1 MKDGR
6 HSDDNVKLPSHLLLQ
21 LTASTP
27 QFGESLRPIPLPED
41 DFMERVIKQFN
52 RSFTV
57 DGHKVGVIY
66 IGENQTS
73 EVEILSNIQGS
84 SDYTEFLSGLGTLTK
99 LKGAKF
105 NTQGLDRQF
114 DSDGEYTFCWR
125 DRVTEIVF
133 HVTTQMPTNPDQ
145 DPQCINKKRHIGND
159 FVNIIFNNSGRSF
172 RFDTFPSD
180 FNYVNIVITP
190 ESRESFVASRF
201 RSKAHTNNAFYKVQV
216 MSKPGFPEISPAAET
231 KIMSLTALPGFIRLL
246 ALNASVF
253 SQVWANK
260 EGGEHVSSWRN
271 RLREINRI
279 RDRYRP
285 KHVGSTPISPPGT
298 SNSASSDTRN
308 VRDSL
313 NSLRRS
319 SVANFLSNTTESTS
333 QRSSVLS
340 TAETEVGPGLG
351 EEGLVDSLDFS
362 RWA

>member
-1 MKDGR
+1 
-6 HSDDNVKLPSHLLLQ
+6 
-21 LTASTP
+21 
-27 QFGESLRPIPLPED
+27 
-41 DFMERVIKQFN
+41 
-52 RSFTV
+52 
-57 DGHKVGVIY
+57 
-66 IGENQTS
+66 
-73 EVEILSNIQGS
+73 
-84 SDYTEFLSGLGTLTK
+84 
-99 LKGAKF
+99 
-105 NTQGLDRQF
+105 
-114 DSDGEYTFCWR
+114 
-125 DRVTEIVF
+125 
-133 HVTTQMPTNPDQ
+133 MPTNLDQ

-159 FVNIIFNNSGRSF
+159 FVNIIFNNSGKEF

-190 ESRESFVASRF
+190 ESQESFVASRF
-201 RSKAHTNNAFYKVQV
+201 RSRAHARNAFYKVHV

-253 SQVWANK
+253 SQVWANR

-279 RDRYRP
+279 RDRYGP
-285 KHVGSTPISPPGT
+285 KHPNSTPTSPPGT
-298 SNSASSDTRN
+298 SNGASTDARN

-319 SVANFLSNTTESTS
+319 SVANFLSNATETTS

-340 TAETEVGPGLG
+340 MAETEVGPSPG
-351 EEGLVDSLDFS
+351 EESLVDSLDFS

>member
-1 MKDGR
+1 MDR
-6 HSDDNVKLPSHLLLQ
+6 
-21 LTASTP
+21 A
-27 QFGESLRPIPLPED
+27 
-41 DFMERVIKQFN
+41 IKNFN

-66 IGENQTS
+66 IGENQNN
-73 EVEILSNIQGS
+73 EIDILANVQGS
-84 SDYTEFLSGLGTLTK
+84 SDYTEFLSGLGTLTR

-105 NTQGLDRQF
+105 NTQGLDRQN
-114 DSDGEYTFCWR
+114 DTDGEYTFCWR

-133 HVTTQMPTNPDQ
+133 HVTTQMPTNLDH
-145 DPQCINKKRHIGND
+145 DPQCIGKKRHIGND
-159 FVNIIFNNSGRSF
+159 FVNIIFNNSGSPF

-190 ESRESFVASRF
+190 ESRASFVATRF
-201 RSKAHTNNAFYKVQV
+201 RSKRHEKNAFYKVQV

-231 KIMSLTALPGFIRLL
+231 KIMSLSALPGFIRLL

-253 SQVWANK
+253 SLVWANK

-279 RDRYRP
+279 REKYGP
-285 KHVGSTPISPPGT
+285 KPSISTPASPPGT
-298 SNSASSDTRN
+298 ANGVANETRN
-308 VRDSL
+308 SL

-319 SVANFLSNTTESTS
+319 SVANFLSNASEPGS

-340 TAETEVGPGLG
+340 TAETEVGPGAG
-351 EEGLVDSLDFS
+351 EETIVDSLDFS

>member
-1 MKDGR
+1 
-6 HSDDNVKLPSHLLLQ
+6 
-21 LTASTP
+21 
-27 QFGESLRPIPLPED
+27 
-41 DFMERVIKQFN
+41 
-52 RSFTV
+52 
-57 DGHKVGVIY
+57 
-66 IGENQTS
+66 
-73 EVEILSNIQGS
+73 
-84 SDYTEFLSGLGTLTK
+84 
-99 LKGAKF
+99 
-105 NTQGLDRQF
+105 
-114 DSDGEYTFCWR
+114 
-125 DRVTEIVF
+125 
-133 HVTTQMPTNPDQ
+133 MPTNLDQ

-159 FVNIIFNNSGRSF
+159 FVNIIFNNSGKEF

-201 RSKAHTNNAFYKVQV
+201 RSRAHARNAFYKVHV

-253 SQVWANK
+253 SQVWANR

-279 RDRYRP
+279 RDRYGP
-285 KHVGSTPISPPGT
+285 KHPNSTPTSPPGT
-298 SNSASSDTRN
+298 SNGASTDARN

-319 SVANFLSNTTESTS
+319 SVANFLSNATETTS

-340 TAETEVGPGLG
+340 IAETEVGPSPG
-351 EEGLVDSLDFS
+351 EESLIDSLDFS